1 MGTLGCI
8 FAAPNRGSPHFNAFN
23 PPQKVSFP
31 VPGNRARTRDPSKF
45 HFSSTPHTPGSFI
58 FALSLPPVS
67 FIFRRPPHPRKFHS
81 RGFPP
86 TPLGCR
92 PNPMNFHFF
101 CEPAFL
107 NEIPRGP
114 GEGRGSGG
122 PLGRLWDT
130 PARAP
135 GPEDGPSA
143 VCKVALIF
151 QVVDFPGGLTR
162 EWRDGPG
169 PGAEMG

>member
-1 MGTLGCI
+1 MTLGCI
-8 FAAPNRGSPHFNAFN
+8 IFAPSRGSHHFNALS
-23 PPQKVSFP
+23 PPSKFQKMP
-31 VPGNRARTRDPSKF
+31 NNLARTRDPSKF
-45 HFSSTPHTPGSFI
+45 HLSSPPHTPGSLI

-92 PNPMNFHFF
+92 PNPMKFYFF

-107 NEIPRGP
+107 NKRC
-114 GEGRGSGG
+114 
-122 PLGRLWDT
+122 PLGRLT
-130 PARAP
+130 PAP

-143 VCKVALIF
+143 VCNLALIF

>member
-23 PPQKVSFP
+23 PSPQKVSFP

-67 FIFRRPPHPRKFHS
+67 FIFRHSLHPRKVSFPRFPSHPPWVPTQPHEVSFFLRTRLFERDSPGS
-81 RGFPP
+81 RG
-86 TPLGCR
+86 
-92 PNPMNFHFF
+92 
-101 CEPAFL
+101 
-107 NEIPRGP
+107 
-114 GEGRGSGG
+114 GEGIRWS
-122 PLGRLWDT
+122 
-130 PARAP
+130 P
-135 GPEDGPSA
+135 GPTLGHTRPGPRARRWPVSR
-143 VCKVALIF
+143 L
-151 QVVDFPGGLTR
+151 QGSVDFPGGLTR
-162 EWRDGPG
+162 ECRDGPG